1 MANGKAGAPKGNTN
15 GSKNKI
21 WSDALKLELS
31 GTRNE
36 AKLRKLAKS
45 LIEMAEDGN
54 MQAMKEI
61 GDRLEG
67 KAAQSVD
74 VTITD
79 TTHEEALDMLDNDSP
94 ASHATH

>member
-21 WSDALKLELS
+21 WSDALKLELA
-31 GTRNE
+31 GNRN
-36 AKLRKLAKS
+36 AGKLRKLAKA
-45 LIEMAEDGN
+45 LIEEALDGN
-54 MQAMKEI
+54 IQAMKEL

-67 KAAQSVD
+67 KPAQAID
-74 VTITD
+74 MNITD
-79 TTHEEALDMLDNDSP
+79 TTHEDALDMLDNDSP